1 MDTGQCYL
9 GLGLLLGML
18 IGAFFAHGNARRANA
33 RRKID
38 ALKSE
43 QAKAKGIVEKAVQRR
58 REGSGE
64 MPGALFL
71 MLLAI
76 VLFILTI
83 YMLAAADGL
92 F

>member
-9 GLGLLLGML
+9 GLGLLLGIL
-18 IGAFFAHGNARRANA
+18 IGAFFAHGNARRVGA

-43 QAKAKGIVEKAVQRR
+43 QAKAKGIVDKAKERR

-64 MPGALFL
+64 MPGAL
-71 MLLAI
+71 
-76 VLFILTI
+76 
-83 YMLAAADGL
+83 
-92 F
+92 